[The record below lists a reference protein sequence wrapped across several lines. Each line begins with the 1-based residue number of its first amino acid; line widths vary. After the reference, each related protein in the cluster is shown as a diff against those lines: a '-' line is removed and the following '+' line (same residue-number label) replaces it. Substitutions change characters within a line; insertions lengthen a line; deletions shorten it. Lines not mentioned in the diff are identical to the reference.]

1 MEMIAIKNLTKKYG
15 DKVVYENFNLDIKE
29 NKITV
34 ILGESGSGKTTLLRA
49 MANLTDYTGEIT
61 GVPDKKSMVFQTDR
75 LIPNLTVKE
84 NLTLINPDM
93 DVEVALKRVGL
104 DGTKDLYPKSLSGG
118 MARRVAIVR
127 ALNFDAPVLFMDEP
141 FINLDISHKFNII
154 DKIKADQKAKP
165 KTVIVVTHDVKE
177 AVSLADTIIVI
188 KDGKVVFTENKVQ
201 KNTEDILYGVLM
213 GNKN

>member
-49 MANLTDYTGEIT
+49 MANLTDYLGEIT
-61 GVPDKKSMVFQTDR
+61 GIPDKKSMVFQTDR

-93 DVEVALKRVGL
+93 DVEDALKRVGL

-141 FINLDISHKFNII
+141 FINLDIAHKFNII
-154 DKIKADQKAKP
+154 DKIKADQKVKP

-177 AVSLADTIIVI
+177 AVTMADRVVVI
-188 KDGKVVFTENKVQ
+188 RAGKVVFDENFIN

>member
-1 MEMIAIKNLTKKYG
+1 MIAIKNLTKKYG

>member
-49 MANLTDYTGEIT
+49 MANLTDYVGEIT

-84 NLTLINPDM
+84 NLTLINPDI
-93 DVEVALKRVGL
+93 DVEDALNSVGL
-104 DGTKDLYPKSLSGG
+104 TGCEDLYPKSLSGG

-141 FINLDISHKFNII
+141 FINLDIAHKFNII
-154 DKIKADQKAKP
+154 DKIKADQKVKP

-201 KNTEDILYGVLM
+201 KNTEDMLYGVLM